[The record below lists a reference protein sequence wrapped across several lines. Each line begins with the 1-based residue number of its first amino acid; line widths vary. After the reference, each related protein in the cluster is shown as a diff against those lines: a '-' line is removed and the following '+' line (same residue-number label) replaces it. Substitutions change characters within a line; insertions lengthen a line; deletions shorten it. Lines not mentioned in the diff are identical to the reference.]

1 MCEMCLVLEN
11 IFILLEKK
19 LEYAWELR
27 IIAFKKKRVLVTRE
41 SGLAGGTETLHWEK
55 KQPEDKNC

>member
-1 MCEMCLVLEN
+1 MVASVGNLSGYG
-11 IFILLEKK
+11 FF